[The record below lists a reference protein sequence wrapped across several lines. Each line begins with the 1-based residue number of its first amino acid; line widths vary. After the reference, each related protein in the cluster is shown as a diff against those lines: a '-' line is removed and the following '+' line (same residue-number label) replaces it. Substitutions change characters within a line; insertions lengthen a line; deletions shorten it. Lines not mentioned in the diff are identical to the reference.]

1 MVSFPYYFHTTPS
14 TRWSHYWG
22 SLESPL
28 IISMI
33 PLVRMRSICKHGSS
47 TMTLHAFVGTFAGFL
62 RCFCFKQATSYIEI
76 SLNLSRFPKQKTT
89 YIWVWI
95 YIYIYIYICMKKYI
109 CMNMYSIC
117 VYIWIYLYLF
127 IYIYMKIY
135 IHICIYIYIH
145 MYLFF
150 LGVFFG
156 DLLPL
161 GFNSMRQKKTSAR
174 CWLRVLPLLPSML
187 WGNLQWV
194 DGLDGHAVEG
204 KTSNKQIAEWMLCM
218 KEKMY
223 KQLHVLA
230 LSTLSWIL
238 EKRVVVACWV

>member
-1 MVSFPYYFHTTPS
+1 
-14 TRWSHYWG
+14 
-22 SLESPL
+22 
-28 IISMI
+28 
-33 PLVRMRSICKHGSS
+33 
-47 TMTLHAFVGTFAGFL
+47 
-62 RCFCFKQATSYIEI
+62 
-76 SLNLSRFPKQKTT
+76 
-89 YIWVWI
+89 
-95 YIYIYIYICMKKYI
+95 MKKYI

-117 VYIWIYLYLF
+117 VYIYEYIYICLYI
-127 IYIYMKIY
+127 IYIYIWKFTY
-135 IHICIYIYIH
+135 IFVYISIYIYIH